1 MIFKGSIKIKG
12 NTRLVCKLQ
21 QSLYGLKQASRQ
33 WNLKFTECLLQ
44 LGFVQ
49 SKAYCSLFSKHTQEG
64 FIDVLVYVDDII
76 ISSKNQ
82 LLIDHFKASLS
93 KSFKLKDLGNLQYF
107 LGVEIA
113 RSMDEIITTQ
123 RKFVLEMLEEYGLL
137 GAKPTSITMGVN
149 ANLTRTQENCIMH
162 YRPLWLQTTYWQ
174 AYVYGFNKA

>member
-1 MIFKGSIKIKG
+1 M
-12 NTRLVCKLQ
+12 
-21 QSLYGLKQASRQ
+21 
-33 WNLKFTECLLQ
+33 
-44 LGFVQ
+44 
-49 SKAYCSLFSKHTQEG
+49 
-64 FIDVLVYVDDII
+64 LVYVDDII